1 MTRLRRVTCDTQ
13 GTGEEFEMPSADDV
27 RTAFDLDRV
36 LFTRHAREEMRAE
49 PFGRI
54 RERDVTEAVAS
65 SEQIEDYPDD
75 EPYPSSLFLGW
86 TSAGRPL
93 HFVISYD
100 EEAGLAIVVT
110 VYEPDPRLWIESRER
125 KR

>member
-1 MTRLRRVTCDTQ
+1 
-13 GTGEEFEMPSADDV
+13 MPSVDDV
-27 RTAFDLDRV
+27 RAAFEFDRV
-36 LFTRHAREEMRAE
+36 LFSQHARHEMRTE
-49 PFGRI
+49 PLGRI
-54 RERDVTEAVAS
+54 REQEVTEAVATA
-65 SEQIEDYPDD
+65 EQLDDYPDD

-86 TSAGRPL
+86 TAAGRPL

-110 VYEPDPRLWIESRER
+110 VYEPDPQLWTDSRER

>member
-1 MTRLRRVTCDTQ
+1 
-13 GTGEEFEMPSADDV
+13 MPSVGDV
-27 RTAFDLDRV
+27 QTAFEFDRV
-36 LFTRHAREEMRAE
+36 LYSQHARHEMRDE
-49 PFGRI
+49 PLGRI
-54 RERDVTEAVAS
+54 REQEVADAVATA
-65 SEQIEDYPDD
+65 EQIDDYPDE

-86 TSAGRPL
+86 TAAGRPL

-110 VYEPDPRLWIESRER
+110 VYEPDPRLWIDSRER

>member
-1 MTRLRRVTCDTQ
+1 
-13 GTGEEFEMPSADDV
+13 MPTADDV
-27 RTAFDLDRV
+27 RAAFELDRV
-36 LFTRHAREEMRAE
+36 LFTQHAREEMRNE
-49 PFGRI
+49 PLGRI
-54 RERDVTEAVAS
+54 REREVTEAVATA
-65 SEQIEDYPDD
+65 EQIDDYPDE

-86 TSAGRPL
+86 TPTGRPL

>member
-1 MTRLRRVTCDTQ
+1 
-13 GTGEEFEMPSADDV
+13 MPSVEDV
-27 RTAFDLDRV
+27 RTAFQYDRV
-36 LFTRHAREEMRAE
+36 LFSEHARQEMRAE
-49 PFGRI
+49 PLGRI
-54 RERDVTEAVAS
+54 REQDVADAVATA
-65 SEQIEDYPDD
+65 ERIDDYPDD
-75 EPYPSSLFLGW
+75 DPYPSSLFLGW

-110 VYEPDPRLWIESRER
+110 VYEPDPQLWIGFREK